1 MRHSKSSW
9 DNPGLPDHDRPL
21 NARGQRSA
29 RALGDWLRAHQYIPD
44 AVITS
49 SSKRTLETLSGLR
62 LDCHVDVSTALFH
75 ATPSTILGVLRRS
88 GAMSVLMIG
97 HNPGIGDFADRILRE
112 PAPHPRFADY
122 PTGATLVADFE
133 IDAWPDAEWQSGT
146 AIDFT
151 VPRDLTS

>member
-1 MRHSKSSW
+1 MRHAKSSW

-21 NARGQRSA
+21 NPRGQRSA
-29 RALGDWLRAHQYIPD
+29 RALGDWLRAHQYVPD

-49 SSKRTLETLSGLR
+49 SSKRTLETLSSLR

-75 ATPSTILGVLRRS
+75 ANPDTILNVLRRS
-88 GAMSVLMIG
+88 DAASVLLIG

-112 PAPHPRFADY
+112 PVSHPRFADF

-133 IDAWPDAEWQSGT
+133 IEAWSAAEWQSGT